1 MSITFNKKNDIG
13 YLLVDDEMTIYTAA
27 EQKNELLGHLS
38 DCHEIELDLSHVT
51 EIDSAGLQI
60 LMVLKSEGI
69 RLKREVRFTQHSQS
83 VVEIFEMLKLTT
95 RFADP
100 IVIPSEWQSS

>member
-1 MSITFNKKNDIG
+1 
-13 YLLVDDEMTIYTAA
+13 MTIYTAT
-27 EQKNELLGHLS
+27 EQKTELLGHLS
-38 DCHEIELDLSHVT
+38 DCNELELDLSHVT

-69 RLKREVRFTQHSQS
+69 RLNREIRFVQHSQAIIES
-83 VVEIFEMLKLTT
+83 FELLKLTT

-100 IVIPSEWQSS
+100 IVIPSEWQTS